1 MTHTRRPSRLVPLLG
16 AAVLAASLGGA
27 GWMLRAHAGGGTPAG
42 EATPQKPVCFGYADV
57 EAGVASLY
65 PLQPG
70 QVERVAVKEGQAVHA
85 GDVLVRVDR
94 RTAECLVRQARADL
108 AAARAQQD
116 QARQL
121 LAQQPVREAEQQAVL
136 DGLAAR
142 LRAAEWV
149 LARREELRGVQ
160 VSDKEVEAAR
170 AQCDEVK
177 AMIRGEERKLDELR
191 LNDPRQ
197 ALARAEADVDARQ
210 ARLDQALLALEQ
222 CDLKAP
228 ADGTVLRVLVSPGDL
243 LGPQPKQPAVLF
255 CPDAPRIV
263 RAEVDQEFAAGVAV
277 GWPAFIQDDSRAGP
291 TWHGQV
297 YRVSDWYTHRR
308 SILQEPLQLNDVRT
322 LECLIAVDSGQPSL
336 RIGQR
341 VLVTLQP
348 PAAPA
353 QEGTR

>member
-1 MTHTRRPSRLVPLLG
+1 MSRTGRSSPLIPVLG
-16 AAVLAASLGGA
+16 AAALAASLSGA
-27 GWMLRAHAGGGTPAG
+27 GWLLHVQASGGAPPG
-42 EATPQKPVCFGYADV
+42 ETATAPKYVCFGYADV

-70 QVERVAVKEGQAVHA
+70 QVERVPVKEGQAVRA
-85 GDVLVRVDR
+85 GDVLIRLDR
-94 RTAECLVRQARADL
+94 RTAECLVRQAKADL

-121 LAQQPVREAEQQAVL
+121 LAQQPLREAEQQAVL
-136 DGLAAR
+136 DTLAAR
-142 LRAAEWV
+142 LRGAEWL

-160 VSDKEVEAAR
+160 VSDKEIEAAR

-177 AMIRGEERKLDELR
+177 AMLRGEERKLDELR

-197 ALARAEADVDARQ
+197 AVARAEAGVDAKQ
-210 ARLDQALLALEQ
+210 ARLDQAQLALEQ

-228 ADGTVLRVLVSPGDL
+228 ADGTVLRVLVSPGDV

-255 CPDAPRIV
+255 CPEAPRIV
-263 RAEVDQEFAAGVAV
+263 RAEVEQEFAGGVAV
-277 GWPAFIQDDSRAGP
+277 GQPALLQDDSRAGP
-291 TWHGQV
+291 TWHGLV

-322 LECLIAVDSGQPSL
+322 LECLIALDSGQPPP

-348 PAAPA
+348 ASAP
-353 QEGTR
+353 

>member
-1 MTHTRRPSRLVPLLG
+1 MSRTGRTSRVVPVLG
-16 AAVLAASLGGA
+16 AAALAAGLCGA
-27 GWMLRAHAGGGTPAG
+27 GWLLHAHPAG
-42 EATPQKPVCFGYADV
+42 AAPAGDPGPAKLVCFGYADV

-70 QVERVAVKEGQAVHA
+70 QVERVPVKEGQAVHA

-121 LAQQPVREAEQQAVL
+121 LAQQPLREAEQQAVL
-136 DGLAAR
+136 DALAAR
-142 LRAAEWV
+142 LRGADWL

-170 AQCDEVK
+170 AQCDE
-177 AMIRGEERKLDELR
+177 ARATLRAEERKLDELR
-191 LNDPRQ
+191 LNDPRP
-197 ALARAEADVDARQ
+197 ALARAEADLDAKQ
-210 ARLDQALLALEQ
+210 ARLDQALLALDQ

-228 ADGTVLRVLVSPGDL
+228 ADGTVLRVLVSAGDV
-243 LGPQPKQPAVLF
+243 LGAQPKQPAVLF
-255 CPDAPRIV
+255 CPEAPRIV
-263 RAEVDQEFAAGVAV
+263 RAEVDQEFAPGVAV
-277 GWPAFIQDDSRAGP
+277 GQSAVIQDDSRAGL

-322 LECLIAVDSGQPSL
+322 LECLIAVDSGQPPL

-348 PAAPA
+348 PAAP
-353 QEGTR
+353 

>member
-1 MTHTRRPSRLVPLLG
+1 MNRTRRSSRLVPALG
-16 AAVLAASLGGA
+16 VAILAASLAGA
-27 GWMLRAHAGGGTPAG
+27 GWLLRAHAAAGPGPATE
-42 EATPQKPVCFGYADV
+42 EAAPPKLVCFGYADV

-70 QVERVAVKEGQAVHA
+70 QVERVPVKEGQAVHA
-85 GDVLVRVDR
+85 GDVLVRLDH
-94 RTAECLVRQARADL
+94 RTADCLVRQARADL
-108 AAARAQQD
+108 AAARAQQE

-121 LAQQPVREAEQQAVL
+121 LAQQPLREAEQQAVL
-136 DGLAAR
+136 DTLAAR
-142 LRAAEWV
+142 LRGAEWL

-197 ALARAEADVDARQ
+197 SLARAEADVEAKQ
-210 ARLDQALLALEQ
+210 ARLDQALLALDQ

-228 ADGTVLRVLVSPGDL
+228 SDGAVLRVLVSAGDV
-243 LGPQPKQPAVLF
+243 LGPQPRQPAVFF
-255 CPDAPRIV
+255 CPEGPRIV
-263 RAEVDQEFAAGVAV
+263 RAEVDQEFAAGVAL
-277 GWPAFIQDDSRAGP
+277 GQPAVLQDDGRSGL

-322 LECLIAVDSGQPSL
+322 LECLIAVDSGQPPL

-341 VLVTLQP
+341 FQVTLQP
-348 PAAPA
+348 P
-353 QEGTR
+353 TRP